1 MNIQKQ
7 LKFIHI
13 TKCAGTFIE
22 EIGRENDI
30 KWGKYHKEYGWWHE
44 IFISKPQKIKNKY
57 DWFVIVRNPYT
68 RILSEYYCQWG
79 GINHE
84 SYKNKEHTKEEFN
97 NFLID
102 KIKNR
107 ERSYLHNIKGHHYTE
122 QYKYIDHS
130 CCQHIIKLEELDIK
144 LQELLDLYNIK
155 INIKD
160 YKKINTTDNKF
171 KYKLF
176 TINDFNNELIE
187 VINSIYKKDFEL
199 FGYEIKSII

>member
-22 EIGRENDI
+22 EIGRENNI

-44 IFISKPQKIKNKY
+44 TFISKPQKMKDKF

-84 SYKNKEHTKEEFN
+84 SYKNKEHTKDEFN
-97 NFLID
+97 KFLID

-107 ERSYLHNIKGHHYTE
+107 QNSYLHNIEGHHYTE
-122 QYKYIDHS
+122 QYKYIDDS
-130 CCQHIIKLEELDIK
+130 CCQHIIKLEEIDVN
-144 LQELLDLYNIK
+144 LQPLFDMYNIK
-155 INIKD
+155 IDVKD
-160 YKKINTTDNKF
+160 CKKINTTVNKF
-171 KYKLF
+171 KYNNF
-176 TINDFNNELIE
+176 TVEDFNDELIE
-187 VINSIYKKDFEL
+187 IINSIYKKDFEL